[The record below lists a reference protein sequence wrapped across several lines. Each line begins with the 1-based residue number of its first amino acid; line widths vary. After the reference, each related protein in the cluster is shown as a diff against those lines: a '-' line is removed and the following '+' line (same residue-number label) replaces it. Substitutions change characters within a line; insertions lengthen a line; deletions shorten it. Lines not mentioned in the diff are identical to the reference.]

1 MTHFPKLATSAVA
14 ALALIASA
22 GAAFAATSVTTAEP
36 GAGMAISDFKSQLA
50 VFNPSEV
57 TDLVGA
63 KAITVIKFDTAWNG
77 QYDGSDKVTPD
88 TVKALNL
95 LTTDAPQIAQLRDA
109 ITANSAAAK
118 ILAAN
123 NIPVNN
129 LVDIVSDGAGNVQLY
144 VS

>member
-14 ALALIASA
+14 TLALIASA
-22 GAAFAATSVTTAEP
+22 GAAFAATTVKTAEP

-95 LTTDAPQIAQLRDA
+95 LTTDAPQIAQLREA

>member
-36 GAGMAISDFKSQLA
+36 GAGMAINDFKSQLA